1 MSIRDRGGVG
11 DGYAGFEISVDE
23 AAYLMDRIDLGG
35 RALPDVLALYNPYT
49 GDLSEPW
56 NALQYQRLTE
66 RGILRAASVFPDV
79 AALMRDLAC
88 AEETLAIRITP
99 LQLPDTMLRIAI
111 GRRDSVLHGI
121 RFVYAAR
128 TRDLVLG
135 QPVAALDWPAAV
147 TTVLATQLGPATPAA
162 LTSPLQ
168 LPVDEV
174 KQLAAL
180 PPGSITDRLIDRGVS
195 ESDAAILNAAS
206 RPTVATEITA
216 TSRTAGTT
224 RRGRTAV
231 SILDTDYGRI
241 IAWPHTAPDQ
251 RTWITYAEGAPHR
264 LHTGVQMLLEQ
275 LYDQT

>member
-1 MSIRDRGGVG
+1 MPDNERVDSEF
-11 DGYAGFEISVDE
+11 YGFEVSVDE
-23 AAYLMDRIDLGG
+23 AAYLMDRIDLGA
-35 RALPDVLALYNPYT
+35 ALPDVLALYNPYT

-56 NALQYQRLTE
+56 NNLQHQRLTN
-66 RGILRAASVFPDV
+66 RGIVNPTGVLPDV
-79 AALMRDLAC
+79 AALMRDLAR

-111 GRRDSVLHGI
+111 GRRDN

-128 TRDLVLG
+128 TRDLVLA

-147 TTVLATQLGPATPAA
+147 TAVLATQLGPATPAA
-162 LTSPLQ
+162 LSTPLQ

-174 KQLAAL
+174 KRLAAR
-180 PPGSITDRLIDRGVS
+180 PSGSITDTLIERGVS

-264 LHTGVQMLLEQ
+264 LHTGVQMLFDQ

>member
-1 MSIRDRGGVG
+1 MIVERF
-11 DGYAGFEISVDE
+11 AGFEISVDE
-23 AAYLMDRIDLGG
+23 AAYLIDRIDLGG
-35 RALPDVLALYNPYT
+35 ALPDVLAIYNPYA
-49 GDLSEPW
+49 GDLNEPW
-56 NALQYQRLTE
+56 NNLQHQRLTD
-66 RGILRAASVFPDV
+66 RGIVNPTGVLPEVS
-79 AALMRDLAC
+79 ALMRDLAR

-111 GRRDSVLHGI
+111 GRRDN

-128 TRDLVLG
+128 TRDLVLA

-147 TTVLATQLGPATPAA
+147 TAVLATQLGPAAPAA
-162 LTSPLQ
+162 LTTPLQ

-174 KQLAAL
+174 ERLAAR
-180 PPGSITDRLIDRGVS
+180 PPGSITDTLIDRGVS

-206 RPTVATEITA
+206 RPTVATEI
-216 TSRTAGTT
+216 
-224 RRGRTAV
+224 TAV

-251 RTWITYAEGAPHR
+251 RTWITYAEGADHR
-264 LHTGVQMLLEQ
+264 LHTGIQMLLEQ